1 LTVYYFQYPLFIPSQ
16 PGFSLQISAGSASA
30 LFFISSQPGFLVQI
44 SLEPALVF
52 VIGSVRIINKGA
64 SCGVVRGR
72 GNNVEAFL
80 QALLALQADGSS
92 SSSLSGAASGG
103 EAKDDGKQQE
113 EKK

>member
-1 LTVYYFQYPLFIPSQ
+1 MF
-16 PGFSLQISAGSASA
+16 
-30 LFFISSQPGFLVQI
+30 
-44 SLEPALVF
+44 
-52 VIGSVRIINKGA
+52 GSVRNFNKGA
-64 SCGVVRGR
+64 SCGLVCGR